1 MGTSSSIIAEILQNI
16 NLQKQ
21 FCLDTEEVSVALN
34 KGYVKTIVINYILC
48 FLFLM
53 QDLINFEEEK
63 QTKFEKKA
71 KCTLMVSLIY
81 AD

>member
-34 KGYVKTIVINYILC
+34 KGYVKTIVINYIITDKNGN
-48 FLFLM
+48 
-53 QDLINFEEEK
+53 DLEQVQNHFWNQISR
-63 QTKFEKKA
+63 
-71 KCTLMVSLIY
+71 L
-81 AD
+81 